1 MRTANICPTCA
12 TYENALC
19 VLYNGALLTNLDIEP
34 LDSIEVIIGKIN
46 DNFVPTTSVLAP
58 ADSAV
63 YVGQSHVD
71 TATGDL
77 YSAKATG
84 GGVADW
90 DLVLKTAVGGAP
102 EHANNAAAVVA
113 GLTVGQIYRTADI
126 LKIVHA

>member
-19 VLYNGALLTNLDIEP
+19 VLYNGSYLTNLDIDP
-34 LDSIEVIIGKIN
+34 LDSIEEILVKIN
-46 DNFVPTTSVLAP
+46 NNFVPTSSVLAP

-63 YVGQSHVD
+63 YIGQNHVD

-77 YSAKATG
+77 YSAKAIG

-102 EHANNAAAVVA
+102 EHANNAAALVA
-113 GLTVGQIYRTADI
+113 GLTIGQIYKTGDL
-126 LKIVHA
+126 LKIVH